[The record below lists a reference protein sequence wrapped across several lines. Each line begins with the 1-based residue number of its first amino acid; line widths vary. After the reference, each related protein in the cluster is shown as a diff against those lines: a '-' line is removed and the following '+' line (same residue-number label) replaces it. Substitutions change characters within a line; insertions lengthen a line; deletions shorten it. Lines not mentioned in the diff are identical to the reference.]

1 MNACLIISSALA
13 LMVLLGMIALLK
25 IQNAIQAE
33 RIQWQEQQI
42 QAMQTQQRG
51 SGCGGALLL
60 IALVIVSGLVLVSMA
75 VGAAGVP

>member
-13 LMVLLGMIALLK
+13 LLVLLGMIVLLK

-33 RIQWQEQQI
+33 RLQWQEQQI
-42 QAMQTQQRG
+42 QAMQAQQG
-51 SGCGGALLL
+51 SGCGGAILLVAL
-60 IALVIVSGLVLVSMA
+60 IVVSGLALVSVA

>member
-1 MNACLIISSALA
+1 MNTCLIISSALA
-13 LMVLLGMIALLK
+13 VMVLLGMIALLK

-42 QAMQTQQRG
+42 QAMQEQQRG
-51 SGCGGALLL
+51 SGCGGAILL
-60 IALVIVSGLVLVSMA
+60 IALIVVSGLVLVSVA

>member
-13 LMVLLGMIALLK
+13 LVVLLGMIALLK

-42 QAMQTQQRG
+42 QAMQAQQRG
-51 SGCGGALLL
+51 SGCGGAILL
-60 IALVIVSGLVLVSMA
+60 IALIVVSGLALVSVA